1 MVFGKV
7 SEPWGV
13 GFGWSLSS
21 ARVQQFRW
29 WEHSLMMIECLW
41 AMWEWAS
48 LFEYPPGRAIY
59 IFCFLLFSPLL
70 TVPVCL
76 LQNSLHT
83 TLVSGA
89 LQQTQLSHCRKKWAV
104 VPPKCPLMCPLYYG
118 RFSGRTLLSISG
130 SESVLLSPIV
140 LVVQTEHCADCRS
153 TCLRMLTPLHLR
165 LAQKHLCH
173 QHNDV
178 G

>member
-29 WEHSLMMIECLW
+29 WEHSLMMFECLW

-130 SESVLLSPIV
+130 SESVLLSPHSLSGANWTLCWLSLYLSPYAASSSLEISPETSV
-140 LVVQTEHCADCRS
+140 SS
-153 TCLRMLTPLHLR
+153 T
-165 LAQKHLCH
+165 
-173 QHNDV
+173 
-178 G
+178 